1 MGELKYHMVRSDD
14 TFLSSEIKITMEIGA
29 FTKYIRDNGIENV
42 FVSKFSGEF
51 VKLKDKS
58 PSFNDS
64 IIFFTFDCNKIMMLW
79 TDSLGF
85 SSIED
90 YEESIKNQIFTMII
104 YFKQQYPDLEQWQDS
119 IGTIYE
125 HLRLV
130 GYKESDDVKDSVE
143 FFQGYLFSYLEYKKV
158 RDYGKDHCF
167 NNITEMIN
175 SQRGGFENCEDYNE
189 AEYLKAPNI
198 QTLRSMRLT
207 MEIEH
212 NFHFVDYTSS
222 LLFAVMLKI
231 RRRLKDPEKGELK
244 SKLLDIRRELFMHMP
259 RNQYKGFRNI
269 ETDQDLEN
277 ILESEFGFS
286 TIGSYSKQYKEFNF
300 FLFKIYID
308 GSNIIHNGQ
317 REGGKTANL
326 KYPKISYLEDCIR
339 CLGEEEIKVTG
350 VYLDY
355 SKNESLK
362 YTYPEQFQEY
372 QNLKRSLKN
381 KKVRVTETVDGETAD
396 DRLISKLKD
405 DETCYV
411 ISNDTYRDYDLSKSD
426 KRRVINFERSE
437 GGKYRFFARNDKKEE
452 IELKKLFEVNEDK
465 FDKYER
471 VTSLKS
477 IGTWPYPD
485 KCDYFEILTF
495 LGEQFKA

>member
-14 TFLSSEIKITMEIGA
+14 TFLSSEIKIMMEIGA
-29 FTKYIRDNGIENV
+29 FTKYIRDNSIENV
-42 FVSKFSGEF
+42 FVSEFSGEF

-64 IIFFTFDCNKIMMLW
+64 IIFFAFDCNKIMMLW

-189 AEYLKAPNI
+189 AEYLKTPNI

-207 MEIEH
+207 MELEH

-244 SKLLDIRRELFMHMP
+244 SKLSDI
-259 RNQYKGFRNI
+259 
-269 ETDQDLEN
+269 
-277 ILESEFGFS
+277 
-286 TIGSYSKQYKEFNF
+286 
-300 FLFKIYID
+300 
-308 GSNIIHNGQ
+308 
-317 REGGKTANL
+317 
-326 KYPKISYLEDCIR
+326 
-339 CLGEEEIKVTG
+339 
-350 VYLDY
+350 
-355 SKNESLK
+355 
-362 YTYPEQFQEY
+362 
-372 QNLKRSLKN
+372 
-381 KKVRVTETVDGETAD
+381 
-396 DRLISKLKD
+396 
-405 DETCYV
+405 
-411 ISNDTYRDYDLSKSD
+411 
-426 KRRVINFERSE
+426 RRVINFERSE